1 MSHSRRK
8 VLQVSLA
15 ATLASMTAKAF
26 AADDDDN
33 LIPFLD
39 PQAYDPKRP
48 MLNWDQLKPTDWI
61 TPTERVYEV
70 SHYKPIPK
78 LDAAHK
84 IELHGLVERP
94 ATFAL
99 EDLRKRPRIEVT
111 ATLECGG
118 NGSSPG
124 FRGAIANVKWTGTL
138 LAPILREAGIS
149 PSAIEVAFWGAD
161 KGKEKIRGGEYEQNF
176 ARCLSI
182 PMATRD
188 DAILCYEMNDKPLPP
203 EHGFPVRLVVPGWY
217 GIAWCKWI
225 ERIELRDRA
234 LKTRFMAK
242 DYVTLR
248 GREIN
253 GKTVWEETLVGPI
266 NVKSA
271 VARVSKDKF
280 TLKVTGAAWS
290 QHPIQKVELSID
302 GGPWQPAQLLD
313 APKDIPFTWRFW
325 YFDWKDAKPGE
336 HTLVSRATDSKGNI
350 QPTSEDPQIKNKKT
364 YWEANA
370 QWPRKVK
377 VE

>member
-1 MSHSRRK
+1 MSQSRRK

-15 ATLASMTAKAF
+15 ATLASMTARAF
-26 AADDDDN
+26 GDEGDDV
-33 LIPFLD
+33 LPFLD

-48 MLNWDQLKPTDWI
+48 MLNWDELRPTDWI
-61 TPTERVYEV
+61 TPTQRVYEV

-78 LDAAHK
+78 IDGAAHK
-84 IELHGLVERP
+84 IELHGLVEKP
-94 ATFAL
+94 ATLTL
-99 EDLRKRPRIEVT
+99 EELRKRPRVELT

-118 NGSSPG
+118 NGASPS
-124 FRGAIANVKWTGTL
+124 FRGAIANVKWSGTP

-149 PSAIEVAFWGAD
+149 PNAIEVAFWGAD

-182 PMATRD
+182 PMGTRD
-188 DAILCYEMNDKPLPP
+188 DVILCYEMNGKPLPA

-217 GIAWCKWI
+217 GIAWVKWI

-248 GREIN
+248 GREVN
-253 GKTVWEETLVGPI
+253 GKTVWEESLVGPM

-271 VARVSKDKF
+271 VARVSREKGG
-280 TLKVTGAAWS
+280 LKVSGAAWS
-290 QHPIQKVELSID
+290 EHPIKAVEVSID
-302 GGPWQPAQLLD
+302 GGPWQAAKMLEGPDL
-313 APKDIPFTWRFW
+313 PYTWRFW
-325 YFDWKDAKPGE
+325 ALDWKDAKSGE
-336 HTLVSRATDSKGNI
+336 HTIVSRATDVKGNV
-350 QPTSEDPQIKNKKT
+350 QPTPEDPLIKNKKT

-377 VE
+377 VD

>member
-1 MSHSRRK
+1 MSQSRRK

-15 ATLASMTAKAF
+15 ATLASMTARAF
-26 AADDDDN
+26 GDEGDDV
-33 LIPFLD
+33 LPFLD

-48 MLNWDQLKPTDWI
+48 MLNWDELRPTDWI
-61 TPTERVYEV
+61 TPTQRVYEV

-78 LDAAHK
+78 IDGAAHK
-84 IELHGLVERP
+84 IELHGLVEKP
-94 ATFAL
+94 ATLTL
-99 EDLRKRPRIEVT
+99 EELRKRPRVELT

-118 NGSSPG
+118 NGASPS
-124 FRGAIANVKWTGTL
+124 FRGAIANVKWSGTP

-149 PSAIEVAFWGAD
+149 PNAIEVAFWGAD

-182 PMATRD
+182 PMGTRD
-188 DAILCYEMNDKPLPP
+188 DVILCYEMNGKPLPA

-217 GIAWCKWI
+217 GIAWVKWI

-248 GREIN
+248 GREVN
-253 GKTVWEETLVGPI
+253 GKTVWEESLVGPM

-271 VARVSKDKF
+271 VARVSREKEG
-280 TLKVTGAAWS
+280 LKVSGAAWS
-290 QHPIQKVELSID
+290 EHPIKTVEVSID
-302 GGPWQPAQLLD
+302 GGPWQAAKLLEGPD
-313 APKDIPFTWRFW
+313 LPYTWRFW
-325 YFDWKDAKPGE
+325 ALDWKDAKSGE
-336 HTLVSRATDSKGNI
+336 HTIVSRATDVKGNV
-350 QPTSEDPQIKNKKT
+350 QPTPEDPLIKNKKT

-377 VE
+377 VD

>member
-15 ATLASMTAKAF
+15 ATLASMTARAF
-26 AADDDDN
+26 GDEGDEVV
-33 LIPFLD
+33 PFLD

-48 MLNWDQLKPTDWI
+48 MLNWDELRPTDWI

-78 LDAAHK
+78 IDGAAHK
-84 IELHGLVERP
+84 IELHGLVEKP
-94 ATFAL
+94 ATFTL
-99 EDLRKRPRIEVT
+99 EELRKRPSVELT

-118 NGSSPG
+118 NGASPS
-124 FRGAIANVKWTGTL
+124 FRGAIANVKWSGTP

-149 PSAIEVAFWGAD
+149 PAAIEVAFWGAD

-182 PMATRD
+182 PMATRED
-188 DAILCYEMNDKPLPP
+188 VILCYEMNGKPLPA

-217 GIAWCKWI
+217 GIAWVKWI

-248 GREIN
+248 GREVN
-253 GKTVWEETLVGPI
+253 GKTVWEESLVGPM

-271 VARVSKDKF
+271 VARVSKEKGG
-280 TLKVTGAAWS
+280 LKVSGAAWS
-290 QHPIQKVELSID
+290 EHPIKTVEVSID
-302 GGPWQPAQLLD
+302 GGAWQAAKILEGPD
-313 APKDIPFTWRFW
+313 APYTWRFW
-325 YFDWKDAKPGE
+325 ALDWKDAKSGE
-336 HTLVSRATDSKGNI
+336 HTIVSRATDVKGNV
-350 QPTSEDPQIKNKKT
+350 QPTAEDPLIKNKKT

-377 VE
+377 VG